1 MRNFFSIILL
11 ISLLS
16 QNLISDSFIYNS
28 FNNHGVIGLI
38 NMPSARFYDE
48 ASHGITLYNGTPDQK
63 ITMTSFPYDWMEASF
78 FILIF
83 KVNHTVVIVLIPF
96 ASRIIRIK
104 DLILNLELKRK
115 DYGQLLQLVLMT

>member
-48 ASHGITLYNGTPDQK
+48 ASHGITLYNGTRDQK

-78 FILIF
+78 L
-83 KVNHTVVIVLIPF
+83 
-96 ASRIIRIK
+96 
-104 DLILNLELKRK
+104 
-115 DYGQLLQLVLMT
+115 Y